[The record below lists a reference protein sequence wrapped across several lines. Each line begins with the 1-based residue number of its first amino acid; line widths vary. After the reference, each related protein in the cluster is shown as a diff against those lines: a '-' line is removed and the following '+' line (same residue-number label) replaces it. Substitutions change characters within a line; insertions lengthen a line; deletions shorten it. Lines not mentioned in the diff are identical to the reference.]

1 MKKILLITTII
12 ILIPFIILTIFLKE
26 EKEKINNNIIF
37 NSNELIRVKKGDDT
51 IISIPLEEYIIGVV
65 AGEMPASF
73 EKEALKAQAVA
84 SRSYVLKKIEQNK
97 NNDFDITD
105 DILNQVYI
113 DDNKMKEK
121 WGNNYEMYLNK
132 ITEAVKE
139 TEGEYLTYNNEVIEA
154 FFFSTS
160 SGITENSEEV
170 FSTALPYLRS
180 VESKWDS
187 EVSPVFNSKNIF
199 TISEFCT
206 NLSIECNTNLEIKN
220 ILYNNSGSIKSIE
233 INNKIF
239 SGTDVRQKLGL
250 KSTNFTIEQNG
261 NYVEINTKGY
271 GHGVGMSQYGA
282 QGMAKEGYTYDQI
295 LKYYYKDVEISKL

>member
-199 TISEFCT
+199 TVSEFCT

-220 ILYNNSGSIKSIE
+220 ILYNNSGSVKSIE
-233 INNKIF
+233 INDKIF
-239 SGTDVRQKLGL
+239 SGTDIRQKLGL

>member
-233 INNKIF
+233 INNQIF

>member
-51 IISIPLEEYIIGVV
+51 IVSIPLEEYIIGVV

-187 EVSPVFNSKNIF
+187 EISPVFNSKNIF

-233 INNKIF
+233 INNKVF
-239 SGTDVRQKLGL
+239 SGTDIRQKLSL